1 MKKFMKTATLIMLA
15 ALACT
20 VDAVAESVVS
30 PDGGLSMTMLPL
42 ADRGAPSFT
51 ISYNG
56 AVALPVVRVGLVTDR
71 SNYADSMRLK
81 SVSAA
86 KVVTD
91 DYIETSAKQGL
102 KNPTIMVKAKNQS
115 PTA

>member
-86 KVVTD
+86 KVVTLQWYFYGFFSGFYLINLLYPD
-91 DYIETSAKQGL
+91 L
-102 KNPTIMVKAKNQS
+102 H
-115 PTA
+115 